1 MSISL
6 EIQMQIVGM
15 YPSVSFKSLPEIAAL
30 DLRQH
35 VTQFEIHSA
44 RRASEGTANTAAY
57 RKISSFPR
65 RPRTFPHDNA
75 APRGGRR

>member
-15 YPSVSFKSLPEIAAL
+15 YPSVSFKSLPEIAAP

-35 VTQFEIHSA
+35 VTQF
-44 RRASEGTANTAAY
+44 RNTF
-57 RKISSFPR
+57 STPR
-65 RPRTFPHDNA
+65 
-75 APRGGRR
+75 